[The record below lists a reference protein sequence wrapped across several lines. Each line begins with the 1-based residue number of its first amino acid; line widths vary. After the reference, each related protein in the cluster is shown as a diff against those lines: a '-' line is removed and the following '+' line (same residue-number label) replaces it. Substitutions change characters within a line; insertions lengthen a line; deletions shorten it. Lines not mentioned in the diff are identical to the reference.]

1 MLTAEDLACAR
12 GPRTVLSGVSLDLPP
27 GEVLG
32 VLGANGAGKTTLLA
46 TLAGELKPAAGELRL
61 GEQAI
66 ASIRHRELARRRAVL
81 PQVTTPAFDL
91 ETRTVVAMGAY
102 PFPEL
107 APDEVDALVTR
118 ALRLADASD
127 LADRRIATLS
137 GGEMQRV
144 QFARVL
150 VQLLAARE
158 PGEYRVLFLDE
169 PTAALDPLHQATLL
183 QAVRDIVRE
192 MRLAALVVLHDVNLA
207 ATWCD
212 RLLLLAA
219 GRTVA
224 LDTPARAL
232 TAAHLRTAYA
242 MSATVLEH
250 PLRPGTPLVLFGDAP
265 A

>member
-1 MLTAEDLACAR
+1 MLKADALACAR
-12 GPRTVLSGVSLDLPP
+12 GSRTVLSGVSLDLPP

-46 TLAGELKPAAGELRL
+46 TLAGELEPAAGLLRL
-61 GEQAI
+61 DDREVAT
-66 ASIRHRELARRRAVL
+66 IRPRELARRRAVL
-81 PQVTTPAFDL
+81 PQATAPAFDL

-107 APDEVDALVTR
+107 APEMVDALVSR
-118 ALRLADASD
+118 ALQLADAR
-127 LADRRIATLS
+127 AFAGRRVATLS

-158 PGEYRVLFLDE
+158 PGEYRLLLLDE

-183 QAVRDIVRE
+183 RAVRDIVRDQQ
-192 MRLAALVVLHDVNLA
+192 LGALVVLHDVNLA
-207 ATWCD
+207 AAWCD

-224 LDTPARAL
+224 LDTPPGAL
-232 TAAHLRTAYA
+232 TPTHLHAVYGMAA
-242 MSATVLEH
+242 MVLDH
-250 PLRPGTPLVLFGDAP
+250 PLRPGTPLVLFGEARG
-265 A
+265 